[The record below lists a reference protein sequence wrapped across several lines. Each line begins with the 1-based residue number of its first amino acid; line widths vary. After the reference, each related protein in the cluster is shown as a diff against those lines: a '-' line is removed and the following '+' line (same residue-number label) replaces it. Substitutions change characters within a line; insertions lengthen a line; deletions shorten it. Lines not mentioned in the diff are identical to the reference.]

1 MATKMKC
8 SCNTNTAYG
17 IVNSQTNK
25 LRRLTFSKD
34 LANFIKSKNPNHD
47 IYKIDLL
54 VKEFNGEAD
63 NWIYGIV
70 SKKNSSRLLRATVSF
85 EEAKYLT
92 QDDSRII
99 VECVI
104 RKLQKIEWKKSSE
117 RNQKEPNESL

>member
-63 NWIYGIV
+63 NWIYGII

-104 RKLQKIEWKKSSE
+104 RKLQKI
-117 RNQKEPNESL
+117 